1 MRKQLIAALGLII
14 ASQACHADIYLMA
27 RSKLEGTDLTS
38 VAFLRDSRM
47 DSLAAC
53 EAERRAAR
61 TTGFEIFRRVH
72 YVTHRG
78 YSAQAQ
84 LYCLESPQEL
94 TPLGPRSSISYMYL
108 VDIDA
113 TRLRLTLFDNLGKC
127 NAIAGSGNQQ
137 SATRFCARSQQLLRP

>member
-1 MRKQLIAALGLII
+1 MRKLLIAALGLIF
-14 ASQACHADIYLMA
+14 ASPACHAEIYLMA
-27 RSKLEGTDLTS
+27 SSKLEGTDFTS

-61 TTGFEIFRRVH
+61 TSGFEIFRRIR
-72 YVTHRG
+72 YATHRG
-78 YSAQAQ
+78 FSAQGQ

-94 TPLGPRSSISYMYL
+94 TPFGPKSSISYVYL

-113 TRLRLTLFDNLGKC
+113 TRLRLTPFDSLGKC
-127 NAIAGSGNQQ
+127 NTAAGRGNQQ
-137 SATRFCARSQQLLRP
+137 SATRFCAHSTQLLRP